1 MKRSTLNAAVDTAAF
16 GLFAFLAT
24 TGVLIRWTLP
34 PGSGRR
40 TTVWG
45 LDRHGWG
52 DLHFWV
58 AAAFLGV
65 LSLHLLLHGRFLA
78 GLVRGRAREGSG
90 GRLALGLVA
99 LATLVALA
107 AAPLCAPVETAPR
120 PGRGPSGPPGRPAP
134 DAPR

>member
-1 MKRSTLNAAVDTAAF
+1 MRRATLNAAVDAVAF

-45 LDRHGWG
+45 LDRHDWG

-65 LSLHLLLHGRFLA
+65 LSLHLLLHWRFLA

-99 LATLVALA
+99 AATLVALA

-120 PGRGPSGPPGRPAP
+120 SGRGPHWQFERPAP
-134 DAPR
+134 DIPR

>member
-1 MKRSTLNAAVDTAAF
+1 MKRSTLNAAVDATAF

-65 LSLHLLLHGRFLA
+65 LSLHLWLHWRFLA
-78 GLVRGRAREGSG
+78 SLVRGRAREGSG
-90 GRLALGLVA
+90 GRVALGLVA
-99 LATLVALA
+99 LATLAALA
-107 AAPLCAPVETAPR
+107 AAPLCAPVDTATR
-120 PGRGPSGPPGRPAP
+120 SGRGPHWQFERSAPA
-134 DAPR
+134 APR